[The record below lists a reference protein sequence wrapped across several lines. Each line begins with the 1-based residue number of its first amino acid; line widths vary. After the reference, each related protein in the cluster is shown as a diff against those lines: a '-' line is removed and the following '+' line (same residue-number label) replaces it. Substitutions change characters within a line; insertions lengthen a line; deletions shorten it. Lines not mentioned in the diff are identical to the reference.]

1 MNEVVRQFLSDYLRD
16 HRAEVVARATDWVVG
31 EARDL
36 QGKRPRE
43 ETQRL
48 VEKVVGWNEALILQ
62 ADSGPLTEFIGFVTS
77 YRAASEFHI
86 STLLRGFCSFRAAM
100 AELLAPPRVDA
111 ELAFHSLRIV
121 EDAYHT
127 AIFQMGD
134 EYVGKLNRTLVQRR
148 QQLEEDLAKVAEQHQ
163 REFQEAMA
171 LIHRQ
176 QDLLHQVSLPMIR
189 VFQGVLVLPV
199 IGELS
204 AERAQE
210 LIQRLL
216 EAIVSN
222 RVQIAILELTG
233 LPTVNQVAAA
243 ALIKAGRAVR
253 LIGARMLL
261 VGISAQTAAA
271 LAMQSLEHELPQ
283 SFSTL
288 ADGLRVALREQGL
301 EVRLTH
307 PKQ

>member
-1 MNEVVRQFLSDYLRD
+1 MNEVVRQFLFDYLRD

-31 EARDL
+31 ESRDL

-48 VEKVVGWNEALILQ
+48 VEKVVGWNEALILR
-62 ADSGPLTEFIGFVTS
+62 ADSAPLSEFIGFVTS

-111 ELAFHSLRIV
+111 ALAFHSLRVV

-127 AIFQMGD
+127 AIFQMSD
-134 EYVGKLNRTLVQRR
+134 EYVGKLNHTLVQRR
-148 QQLEEDLAKVAEQHQ
+148 QQLEEDLAKVAQEHQ

-176 QDLLHQVSLPMIR
+176 QELLHQVSLPMIR

-222 RVQIAILELTG
+222 RVRTAILELTG
-233 LPTVNQVAAA
+233 LPTVNQIAAA

-253 LIGARMLL
+253 LIGARMML

-271 LAMQSLEHELPQ
+271 LAMQSLDDELPQ
-283 SFSTL
+283 SYSTL

-301 EVRLTH
+301 EVQLTH
-307 PKQ
+307 TK